1 MSSITPDFL
10 RIDTSSPQH
19 IYVQGQ
25 WTLAHYKALQAALK
39 TRSYA
44 REDQAQLDFTGLD
57 AIDTS
62 GAQLLCDWLGYE
74 RAVHILQQA
83 VGLSPERQRL
93 LDTVAQTGQQGS
105 VPNDPS
111 TRPTGILVLLSHIGT
126 ATVRFFANVRE
137 LLGFI
142 GLTLETWFFNFL
154 RPAQWR
160 VTSIVA
166 QLEETGLNAVPIIA
180 LLTFMV
186 GAVVAFLGATILSDF
201 GATVYTVD
209 LVAFSF
215 LREFAVLLTAILM
228 AGRTASAFTAQI
240 GSMKI
245 NEEIDALRALGLDP
259 ILLLV
264 VPRVIALLIAL
275 PLLTFI
281 GMVAGIFGGMMVC
294 ALTLGISPTMF
305 MSVFKADVSLTQFL
319 LGMSKAPIFAFL
331 IATIGCMQ
339 GFKVV
344 GSAQSVGE
352 RTTMAVV
359 HSIFTVILIDA
370 IAALFFMEMGW

>member
-1 MSSITPDFL
+1 MPSVTNNFL
-10 RIDTSSPQH
+10 RCSAQSPSH
-19 IYVQGQ
+19 IYVQGD
-25 WTLAHYKALQAALK
+25 WILAHYEELKKVLQQQTYSPEAG
-39 TRSYA
+39 S
-44 REDQAQLDFTGLD
+44 QLDFSSLNT
-57 AIDTS
+57 IDTS
-62 GAQLLCDWLGYE
+62 GAQLLCEWLGSE
-74 RAVHILQQA
+74 RAVQVLKQA

-93 LDTVAQTGQQGS
+93 VDTVAQAAIDS
-105 VPNDPS
+105 PAPPP
-111 TRPTGILVLLSHIGT
+111 PTKSPATLYTVVGHIGI
-126 ATVRFFANVRE
+126 ATLRFFSNVRE
-137 LLGFI
+137 LLGFV
-142 GLTLETWFFNFL
+142 GLTLETWFLNFL

-166 QLEETGLNAVPIIA
+166 QLEQTGLNAVPIIA

-201 GATVYTVD
+201 GATIYTVD

-240 GSMKI
+240 GSMNI
-245 NEEIDALRALGLDP
+245 NEEIDALRALGLNP

-264 VPRVIALLIAL
+264 VPRVCALLIAL
-275 PLLTFI
+275 PLLTFV
-281 GMVAGIFGGMMVC
+281 GMVSGIFGGMMVC

-305 MSVFKADVSLTQFL
+305 LSVFKADVGLTQFF

-331 IATIGCMQ
+331 IAIIGCMQ
-339 GFKVV
+339 GFKVT
-344 GSAQSVGE
+344 GSAQSLGE

>member
-1 MSSITPDFL
+1 MPSVTNNFL
-10 RIDTSSPQH
+10 RCSAQSSSY
-19 IYVQGQ
+19 IYVQGD
-25 WTLAHYKALQAALK
+25 WILAHYEELKKVLQQQTYSPEAG
-39 TRSYA
+39 S
-44 REDQAQLDFTGLD
+44 QLDFSSLNT
-57 AIDTS
+57 IDTS
-62 GAQLLCDWLGYE
+62 GAQLLCEWLGSE
-74 RAVHILQQA
+74 RAVQVLKQA

-93 LDTVAQTGQQGS
+93 VDTVAQAAIDS
-105 VPNDPS
+105 PAPPP
-111 TRPTGILVLLSHIGT
+111 PTKSPATLYTVVGHIGI
-126 ATVRFFANVRE
+126 ATLRFFSNVRE
-137 LLGFI
+137 LLGFV
-142 GLTLETWFFNFL
+142 GLTLETWFLNFL

-166 QLEETGLNAVPIIA
+166 QLEQTGLNAVPIIA

-201 GATVYTVD
+201 GATIYTVD

-240 GSMKI
+240 GSMNI
-245 NEEIDALRALGLDP
+245 NEEIDALRALGLNP

-264 VPRVIALLIAL
+264 VPRVCALLIAL
-275 PLLTFI
+275 PLLTFV
-281 GMVAGIFGGMMVC
+281 GMVSGIFGGMMVC

-305 MSVFKADVSLTQFL
+305 LSVFKADVGLTQFF

-331 IATIGCMQ
+331 IAIIGCMQ
-339 GFKVV
+339 GFKVT
-344 GSAQSVGE
+344 GSAQSLGE